1 MSENQW
7 TTVDDYFVELLLPA
21 DSALEETQRRSTAAG
36 LPPISV
42 APNQGKLL
50 ELLARMQRSRR
61 ILEIGTLGGYS
72 TIWLARAL
80 PSDGN
85 LVTLELE
92 SLHAEVA
99 RENIDRAGLGSLVD
113 IRVGPATESLQEL
126 IDQKAD
132 PFDFIFIDADKEGY
146 PKYLEL

>member
-1 MSENQW
+1 MSENLW
-7 TTVDDYFVELLLPA
+7 DDVDEYFVSLFLPS
-21 DSALEETQRRSTAAG
+21 DSALEETLDRSTAAG

-50 ELLARMQRSRR
+50 ELLAKMQGSRR

-72 TIWLARAL
+72 TISLVRAL
-80 PSDGN
+80 PSDGS

-99 RENIDRAGLGSLVD
+99 RENIDRAGLGLLVD
-113 IRVGPATESLQEL
+113 IRVGPATKLL
-126 IDQKAD
+126 
-132 PFDFIFIDADKEGY
+132 
-146 PKYLEL
+146 